1 MLVEKILNMG
11 NEEIIGM
18 LSQEEVEMVT
28 KRYRTLN
35 NFCDMYQ
42 DGARLSD
49 EDEFVTPSE
58 YIELMQY

>member
-1 MLVEKILNMG
+1 MLVEKILNME

-28 KRYRTLN
+28 EKYKTLN

>member
-28 KRYRTLN
+28 ERYRTLN

>member
-1 MLVEKILNMG
+1 MLVEKILNME

-28 KRYRTLN
+28 EKYKTLN

-42 DGARLSD
+42 DGARLSG